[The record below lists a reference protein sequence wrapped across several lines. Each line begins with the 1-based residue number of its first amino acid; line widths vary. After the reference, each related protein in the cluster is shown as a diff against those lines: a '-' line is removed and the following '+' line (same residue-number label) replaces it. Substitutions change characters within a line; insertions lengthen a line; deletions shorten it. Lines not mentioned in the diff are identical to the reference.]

1 MLKVRGA
8 FFPLYSMKIAVNT
21 RFLIPGKLEG
31 IGVYTQE
38 IFKRVVQL
46 MPEHQFYFLFDRQ
59 YASEFVFA
67 DNVIPI
73 RINPPARHPFLW
85 YWWFEHSIPKVLR
98 NIAADVFISPDGF
111 ATLRTSVP
119 QILTIHDLGF
129 EHYPEHT
136 PFLVHKYYQ
145 HFTPKYCQKAAKIL
159 SVSAFTKQDIID
171 RYKINAAKIE
181 VVYNGFSP
189 IDPIAAANKTQ
200 VPYFIFVGAV
210 HPRKNILGLLKA
222 FETFKQKYT
231 LPHQLVIV
239 GRKAW
244 MLEEVETFYA
254 QMKFKNEVI
263 WKEHCARELML
274 QWMQQ
279 AEAMVYPSWF
289 EGFGI
294 PIVEAMH
301 LGIPVIASQVSAIP
315 EVAGN
320 AALYI
325 HPENKEE
332 IADAMYKIVTDTKLR
347 AQLIENG
354 KLRAQYFSWDL
365 SAQKVAEII
374 RGYEK
379 KL

>member
-1 MLKVRGA
+1 
-8 FFPLYSMKIAVNT
+8 MKIAVNT

-38 IFKRVVQL
+38 IFKRVVRL

-59 YASEFVFA
+59 YTSEFIFA
-67 DNVIPI
+67 DNVIPM

-85 YWWFEHSIPKVLR
+85 YWWFEHSIPKALR
-98 NIAADVFISPDGF
+98 SIKADVFISPDGF
-111 ATLRTSVP
+111 ASLRTTVP
-119 QILTIHDLGF
+119 QLLTIHDLGF

-136 PFLVHKYYQ
+136 PFLVHSYYQ
-145 HFTPKYCQKAAKIL
+145 HFTPKYCQKASKIL
-159 SVSAFTKQDIID
+159 SVSAFTRQDIIE
-171 RYKINAAKIE
+171 RYKINAEKIE
-181 VVYNGFSP
+181 VVYNGCSP
-189 IDPIAAANKTQ
+189 IVPPATANKMQ

-222 FETFKQKYT
+222 FEFFKQRYA
-231 LPHQLVIV
+231 LPHQLLII

-244 MLEEVETFYA
+244 MLDEVELFYA
-254 QMKFKNEVI
+254 QMQFRNEVI
-263 WKEHCARELML
+263 WKEHCEREIML

-301 LGIPVIASQVSAIP
+301 LGVPIIASNVSAIP
-315 EVAGN
+315 EVAG
-320 AALYI
+320 AAAVYI
-325 HPENKEE
+325 APDNIEA
-332 IADAMYKIVTDTKLR
+332 IAEAMNKIVSDIKLR
-347 AQLIENG
+347 TQLIENG
-354 KLRAQYFSWDL
+354 KQRAQYFSWDS

-374 RGYEK
+374 RGYE
-379 KL
+379 